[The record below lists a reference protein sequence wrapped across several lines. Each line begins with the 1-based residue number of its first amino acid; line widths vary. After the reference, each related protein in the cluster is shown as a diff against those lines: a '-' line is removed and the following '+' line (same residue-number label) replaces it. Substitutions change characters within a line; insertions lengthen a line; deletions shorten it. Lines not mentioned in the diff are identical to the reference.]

1 MQAPQATQAQSRV
14 RGGAFASA
22 FVGRRGRYRHR
33 PVPAPAPDR
42 YRSRYRSVL
51 PGLHKVKKRTRL

>member
-33 PVPAPAPDR
+33 PVPAPD
-42 YRSRYRSVL
+42 RSV
-51 PGLHKVKKRTRL
+51 PVPVPVGTTRPP